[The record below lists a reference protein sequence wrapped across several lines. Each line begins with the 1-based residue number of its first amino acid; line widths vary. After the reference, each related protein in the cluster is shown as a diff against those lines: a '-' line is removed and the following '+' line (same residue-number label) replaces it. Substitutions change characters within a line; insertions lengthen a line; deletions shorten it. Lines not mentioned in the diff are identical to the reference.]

1 MRKVSEEQRERLSLT
16 LLFSVTVLIFLILT
30 TVISEIVLI
39 TMVYR
44 GQIQIGE
51 VKLNISR
58 FIFEMLLWSTGIGAI
73 LTLVTSRFPLKPVNK
88 FLDMINRVASGDYKA
103 RLTYTGPFAQ
113 LPAVKEMTN
122 SVNSMASQLEQ
133 TEILRN
139 DFINDFSHEFKTPI
153 VSIAGFARMLRHGD
167 LTEEQ
172 QQEYLEIIE
181 EESMRLARM
190 SSNILDLTRVESQS
204 ILTDVQTY
212 NLSEQMRNCV
222 LMLERK
228 WSKKHIEIILPE
240 REYQITGSME
250 LLGQVWI
257 NLLDNAIKFSE
268 EFSSVAVGISQ
279 DSCKTSVT
287 VSNYCEDIP
296 PEKLSK
302 LFNKFYQADESH
314 TAEGNGVGL
323 AIVKKVID
331 LHNGSIQIV
340 SNHGK
345 TEVVVSL

>member
-1 MRKVSEEQRERLSLT
+1 
-16 LLFSVTVLIFLILT
+16 
-30 TVISEIVLI
+30 
-39 TMVYR
+39 
-44 GQIQIGE
+44 
-51 VKLNISR
+51 
-58 FIFEMLLWSTGIGAI
+58 
-73 LTLVTSRFPLKPVNK
+73 
-88 FLDMINRVASGDYKA
+88 
-103 RLTYTGPFAQ
+103 
-113 LPAVKEMTN
+113 
-122 SVNSMASQLEQ
+122 
-133 TEILRN
+133 
-139 DFINDFSHEFKTPI
+139 
-153 VSIAGFARMLRHGD
+153 
-167 LTEEQ
+167 
-172 QQEYLEIIE
+172 
-181 EESMRLARM
+181 
-190 SSNILDLTRVESQS
+190 
-204 ILTDVQTY
+204 
-212 NLSEQMRNCV
+212 
-222 LMLERK
+222 MLEGK